1 MDFLNLYFND
11 HKYPLTSHQLDSY
24 REFLRTHIPN
34 IIKSGNPITMIK
46 PEDQNGIRIDVSI
59 GFNDN
64 IYIDRPIIQNDD
76 KDVLLTPNEA
86 RLRNLTYQ
94 TNLYADVKI
103 DFYDNDNLEGINFEN
118 NENIFKD
125 VYIGSVPIM
134 LHSDACLLHGQ
145 NKQVLRELK
154 ECMND
159 YGGYFILDGKEKVII
174 SQERITKNRLFLQK
188 LKDDNLFSHKAYI
201 SCIAEQGEGS
211 LHPKRLE
218 FFMYKNPTEI
228 PHFYSGANYISEMGF
243 DDMLDVLSESNAMNA
258 GAVVIRMTKITIPIP
273 IILLFKFLGVN
284 SDEEIYNLIFGS
296 MNEHSQEEINK
307 YMSFLRPC
315 IINANSL
322 TEHKKDFDLVKYIAS
337 HPNTGELKENIIR
350 GILYVD
356 LFPNIEEIDGKLKYL
371 GYLTKQ
377 FALFTFGYL
386 EETDKDSY
394 FYKRIDV
401 SGFMLSE
408 LFNETYELFR
418 KHVRDKIDS
427 IYHYGVWKNKRKKN
441 GSDIDAYKLFM
452 GTGDDIRRLVPA
464 IFLSE
469 TFTKSLKG
477 RWGMANSDEYEEGKV
492 QDLSRI
498 SYLGYLSHVRRVD
511 IDIDR
516 SLKLFKSHMLHPHQF
531 GIICPYETPDG
542 ASIGYLKNLAL
553 LAKITAGTPQDDI
566 FKCLESSGCFI
577 PIVDCSGV
585 IINRI
590 KTTVIFLN
598 GTLIGI
604 THTPLKLHKYM
615 KLCKRT
621 GSINILVG
629 IVLDSINNELR
640 ILTESG
646 RAMRPLHLV
655 KNNTIDTD
663 QKNKN
668 WFDFLIG
675 NYYPKDKDLHSE
687 DIYTRT
693 GFISP
698 FKSDDET
705 LETVMQKMEER
716 SGTIEYL
723 DVEESDSAL
732 IAMFPHQIE
741 KKHTHCE
748 IHPSTM
754 LSVVS
759 VNIPMCNHSFA
770 ARNIFHAAQSK
781 QAIGMFATSFNDRF
795 DTMAYLMHYPQKP
808 LVSTKPSFLTGSE
821 SMPNGTNIIVA
832 VMAYS
837 GFNQEDSLMI
847 NRGAIERGFEK
858 INYYKSVSLS
868 TQTKNSMEKMY
879 FCNPKL
885 LETRGKNIKNM
896 KKSADYSLLDENGF
910 VKKGTLIPQ
919 GKDTA
924 VIGCVLERTITKE
937 IQQGMFTKTVNE
949 QEYIDQ
955 SLITDDNIYGMV
967 DKVSFLNK
975 TTKDNNMVCKVRFLK
990 VRTPELGDKHSSRH
1004 GQKGV
1009 IGRIFEE
1016 EDMPYTKDGL
1026 KPDIIMNSHAF
1037 PSRMTIGHVV
1047 ECVYAK
1053 LCCLKGGIGDGTVF
1067 VPFDN
1072 ERMSSDLESFG
1083 YNKHGNEILYNG
1095 MTGEQIKTDIFIGP
1109 VYYFRL
1115 KHMVADKINARGYGP
1130 KQFLTRQPTAGRRK
1144 HGGLRIGEM
1153 ERDALLG
1160 HGLSMFIK
1168 ESMMERS
1175 DNYSMIID
1183 SSKGTPVTKPEIG
1196 MVSVNVPYSFKLFS
1210 QELETMGI
1218 DMRYVIEDKMD
1229 FVSTLENEEPVFDE
1243 NALKQ
1248 FLDYKIKKPTRKKS
1262 TSTKKKKEK
1271 DEIIGGERNEDEIQT
1286 ENEDEIQ
1293 TENEDEKLSDNDD
1306 LKHDLD
1312 DVSSVDSGDNA
1323 NELIPE
1329 DDLLILSNSNNKKDN
1344 YYHDI
1349 DNINDVDVVKDTE
1362 DQENDIE
1369 DIEDIED
1376 DTVIGGNLENV
1387 EIGSQFNNTN
1397 NNNVEVVFT
1406 E

>member
-24 REFLRTHIPN
+24 REFLRTNIPN

-46 PEDQNGIRIDVSI
+46 PEDQNGIRVDVSI
-59 GFNDN
+59 GYNDN
-64 IYIDRPIIQNDD
+64 IYIDRPIIQNDE

-103 DFYDNDNLEGINFEN
+103 DFYDNENPEGIKFDN
-118 NENIFKD
+118 NENVFKD

-188 LKDDNLFSHKAYI
+188 LKGDEVFSHKAYI

-218 FFMYKNPTEI
+218 FFMYKNPTEVEHYDKGI
-228 PHFYSGANYISEMGF
+228 SNIYITDMGF
-243 DDMLDVLSESNAMNA
+243 SDVIDVLPAHKAILASAI
-258 GAVVIRMTKITIPIP
+258 VVRMTKITIDIP

-284 SDEEIYNLIFGS
+284 SDEDIYNLIFGS
-296 MNEHSQEEINK
+296 MNEHSEEEIHK

-315 IINANSL
+315 IMHANNV
-322 TEHKKDFDLVKYIAS
+322 TNQDKYFDLVKYIAN
-337 HPNTGELKENIIR
+337 HPDTGSLKEDIIR

-377 FALFTFGYL
+377 FAMFTFGYL

-441 GSDIDAYKLFM
+441 GSDVDAYKLFM

-469 TFTKSLKG
+469 TFAKSLKG

-542 ASIGYLKNLAL
+542 SSIGYLKNLAL
-553 LAKITAGTPQDDI
+553 LAKITAGTPQEDV
-566 FKCLESSGCFI
+566 FKCLDSSGSFI
-577 PIVDCSGV
+577 PIIDCSSV
-585 IINRI
+585 IVNRV
-590 KTTVIFLN
+590 KTTRIFLN

-621 GSINILVG
+621 GCINILVG
-629 IVLDSINNELR
+629 IVLDCINNELR

-655 KNNTIDTD
+655 SNNSIDTD
-663 QKNKN
+663 HKNRT

-675 NYYPKDKDLHSE
+675 SYFPKDKGLHTE

-698 FKSDDET
+698 FKSDDEK
-705 LETVMQKMEER
+705 LEDVIQRMENK

-723 DVEESDSAL
+723 DVEESDSSL
-732 IAMFPHQIE
+732 IAMFPHQI
-741 KKHTHCE
+741 KNKHTHCE

-781 QAIGMFATSFNDRF
+781 QAIGMFATSFNHRF

-837 GFNQEDSLMI
+837 GFNQEDSLMV

-868 TQTKNSMEKMY
+868 TQTRNPMEKMY

-885 LETRGKNIKNM
+885 LETRGKVIKNM

-910 VKKGTLIPQ
+910 VKKGTIIPQ

-924 VIGCVLERTITKE
+924 VIGCILERTISKE
-937 IQQGMFTKTVNE
+937 VQQGMFTKTINE
-949 QEYIDQ
+949 QE
-955 SLITDDNIYGMV
+955 
-967 DKVSFLNK
+967 
-975 TTKDNNMVCKVRFLK
+975 
-990 VRTPELGDKHSSRH
+990 
-1004 GQKGV
+1004 
-1009 IGRIFEE
+1009 
-1016 EDMPYTKDGL
+1016 
-1026 KPDIIMNSHAF
+1026 
-1037 PSRMTIGHVV
+1037 
-1047 ECVYAK
+1047 
-1053 LCCLKGGIGDGTVF
+1053 
-1067 VPFDN
+1067 
-1072 ERMSSDLESFG
+1072 
-1083 YNKHGNEILYNG
+1083 
-1095 MTGEQIKTDIFIGP
+1095 
-1109 VYYFRL
+1109 
-1115 KHMVADKINARGYGP
+1115 
-1130 KQFLTRQPTAGRRK
+1130 
-1144 HGGLRIGEM
+1144 
-1153 ERDALLG
+1153 
-1160 HGLSMFIK
+1160 
-1168 ESMMERS
+1168 
-1175 DNYSMIID
+1175 
-1183 SSKGTPVTKPEIG
+1183 
-1196 MVSVNVPYSFKLFS
+1196 
-1210 QELETMGI
+1210 
-1218 DMRYVIEDKMD
+1218 
-1229 FVSTLENEEPVFDE
+1229 
-1243 NALKQ
+1243 
-1248 FLDYKIKKPTRKKS
+1248 
-1262 TSTKKKKEK
+1262 
-1271 DEIIGGERNEDEIQT
+1271 
-1286 ENEDEIQ
+1286 
-1293 TENEDEKLSDNDD
+1293 
-1306 LKHDLD
+1306 
-1312 DVSSVDSGDNA
+1312 
-1323 NELIPE
+1323 
-1329 DDLLILSNSNNKKDN
+1329 
-1344 YYHDI
+1344 
-1349 DNINDVDVVKDTE
+1349 
-1362 DQENDIE
+1362 
-1369 DIEDIED
+1369 
-1376 DTVIGGNLENV
+1376 
-1387 EIGSQFNNTN
+1387 
-1397 NNNVEVVFT
+1397 
-1406 E
+1406 